1 MIGSPMPATPDL
13 RSADAWPPGRVLA
26 IAATLNER
34 ENLPSLIAGVLGV
47 DPDIQL
53 LVIDDDSPDGTGA
66 AALDAAAVE
75 PRLHVLVRRGRRGLG
90 TAIMEGL
97 RLAHE
102 RGFGAALNLDADSS
116 HDPADIPRLLAALEP
131 AGGPAADVVVGSRR
145 MPGGRT
151 VGWPLTRH
159 LTSRLVGLF
168 TRRVLGVPV
177 RDPSSGY
184 RAIRLAILD
193 RLGEPA
199 TSGYAFHEELL
210 WLVHRAGGRIVEVPM
225 TFRDR
230 TRGTSKAGAREI
242 ARASRDLLL
251 LARKTWASV

>member
-1 MIGSPMPATPDL
+1 MPAADL
-13 RSADAWPPGRVLA
+13 QSAADWPAGRVLV
-26 IAATLNER
+26 ISATLDER
-34 ENLPSLIAGVLGV
+34 ENLARLVAGVLGAE
-47 DPDIQL
+47 PGIQL

-66 AALDAAAVE
+66 AALDAAAAE

-97 RLAHE
+97 RLARE
-102 RGFGAALNLDADSS
+102 RGFEVAVNIDADSS

-131 AGGPAADVVVGSRR
+131 VAGLPADVVVGSRR
-145 MPGGRT
+145 VPGGRT
-151 VGWPLTRH
+151 VGWPYTRH
-159 LTSRLVGLF
+159 LASRVVGSF
-168 TRRVLGVPV
+168 TRHVLGVPV

-184 RAIRLAILD
+184 RAIRLVILD

-230 TRGTSKAGAREI
+230 TRGASKAGLREI
-242 ARASRDLLL
+242 ARASRDLLR
-251 LARKTWASV
+251 LARKTWAGG

>member
-1 MIGSPMPATPDL
+1 MTTMPA
-13 RSADAWPPGRVLA
+13 SADRSSTAEWPPGHVLT

-34 ENLPSLIAGVLGV
+34 DNLPRLIAGVLAA
-47 DPDIQL
+47 DPGIQL
-53 LVIDDDSPDGTGA
+53 LIIDDDSPDGTGEAALA
-66 AALDAAAVE
+66 AAATE
-75 PRLHVLVRRGRRGLG
+75 PRLHAVVRKGRRGLG

-97 RLAHE
+97 RLARE
-102 RGFGAALNLDADSS
+102 RGFAVAVNIDADSS
-116 HDPADIPRLLAALEP
+116 HDPADIPRLLAALDP
-131 AGGPAADVVVGSRR
+131 VAGPPADVVIGSRR
-145 MPGGRT
+145 VPGGRA
-151 VGWPLTRH
+151 VGWPLARH
-159 LTSRLVGLF
+159 FTSRLVGLF

-193 RLGEPA
+193 RLGEPS

-230 TRGTSKAGAREI
+230 TRGASKAGLREI
-242 ARASRDLLL
+242 VRASSDLLS
-251 LARKTWASV
+251 LARKTWVGG